1 MLPSRPAARAHRL
14 KRHPVLDV
22 GIRDSIAA
30 SSPGAGHT
38 NSDGSDLYHD
48 YKGSDDNGLTL
59 LTTGIPVQTTTFTT
73 DLPASGT
80 GDTLTPTT
88 VVQVST
94 SAVTIVVPEG
104 SSYPGSVPIS
114 TLPAA
119 VANAADIIRSSSS
132 PSLSPLPPPPS
143 SLPSTSTTVPAPST
157 ATQDTTSPAF
167 RGPVFGSE
175 TIYAMPAYTS
185 PADPVLAGSVNGS
198 KKSSGVSGG
207 AIAAIVTISVLAIC
221 ALAFFIFRNRR
232 IQKRIARRVTWTA
245 GLASANFDSLEKGP
259 NHYAISNEPTVPA
272 GQSPT
277 SQGSTRGG
285 TPSPVQKIAR
295 KPPLPYSPVSPTQP
309 PQSYNNPPHVAV
321 PYVHPTTPT
330 SASVSAP
337 IVPMLVRVTF
347 VPRLPDELAITPG
360 ETLNIQMEYDDG
372 WALCVNTRGEQGMV
386 PLECLE
392 GGGGQLTGPSHVG
405 DWRMSRRASSLRS
418 VATWT

>member
-1 MLPSRPAARAHRL
+1 MFPSRPAARAHRL
-14 KRHPVLDV
+14 KRQPVLDV
-22 GIRDSIAA
+22 GVRDGIAA

-38 NSDGSDLYHD
+38 NSGLYHD
-48 YKGSDDNGLTL
+48 YKGSDDGGLIL

-73 DLPASGT
+73 NLPASGT
-80 GDTLTPTT
+80 EDTLTPTT

-94 SAVTIVVPEG
+94 SAVTIVIPEG
-104 SSYPGSVPIS
+104 SSWSSYPGSVSIS

-119 VANAADIIRSSSS
+119 ATNAADIIPSSSS
-132 PSLSPLPPPPS
+132 PSLSPLSPLPS
-143 SLPSTSTTVPAPST
+143 SLPSASTTVPAPSP
-157 ATQDTTSPAF
+157 ATQDTTSSAF
-167 RGPVFGSE
+167 GGPVFGNE
-175 TIYAMPAYTS
+175 TIYSMPAYTS
-185 PADPVLAGSVNGS
+185 PADPVLAGSVN

-207 AIAAIVTISVLAIC
+207 AIAAIVTISILATC

-259 NHYAISNEPTVPA
+259 SHYAISNEPTVPA
-272 GQSPT
+272 GQSAT
-277 SQGSTRGG
+277 SQGSTQGG
-285 TPSPVQKIAR
+285 TPSPVLKIAR

-337 IVPMLVRVTF
+337 TVPMLVRVTF
-347 VPRLPDELAITPG
+347 VPQLPDELAITPG
-360 ETLNIQMEYDDG
+360 ETLYIEMEYDDG
-372 WALCVNTRGEQGMV
+372 WALCVNTRGKQGMV